1 MKVEIG
7 LKCLCEWHIRFGAT
21 FMSTQ
26 TCLLDNIFSSD
37 SNQKQFNLGNR
48 CCVTFQ
54 EQWKRISTLFSA
66 HEISSSKTTLK
77 PRDQT
82 DDHQS
87 IRAKRTTNEKN
98 APIRWFVCLSF
109 FIVHQPLF
117 VVLITQFDTAVA
129 FLKSKE
135 RSQRVAIISW
145 RRWKALG
152 SCLRLEA
159 RRGWAT
165 LLGCFGQS
173 ESMDLVNLALQT
185 SSYIYIQSPVAL
197 R

>member
-1 MKVEIG
+1 MFQIFGNLDLLNCTLKPVELLLTQYCNIAI
-7 LKCLCEWHIRFGAT
+7 LSALIVINKNLIWETGAA
-21 FMSTQ
+21 SH
-26 TCLLDNIFSSD
+26 S
-37 SNQKQFNLGNR
+37 
-48 CCVTFQ
+48 
-54 EQWKRISTLFSA
+54 KRISTMFSA

-77 PRDQT
+77 PRAQT

-117 VVLITQFDTAVA
+117 
-129 FLKSKE
+129 E
-135 RSQRVAIISW
+135 RSQRVATISW
-145 RRWKALG
+145 KRWKALG
-152 SCLRLEA
+152 SCQRPEA

-165 LLGCFGQS
+165 HLAWYGQS
-173 ESMDLVNLALQT
+173 ESIDLGNLALQT